1 MFLFTQSWL
10 SLWLSLYVLDMP
22 FGLKMKSL
30 ILCSGENGGLTT
42 SSTFDHFLLSLR
54 SLFFLWLFVFLLLFC
69 FFFFFFF
76 LFDVIEE
83 LESTEL
89 FTFQSFVLFVYD
101 NSNKDFNDNFL
112 HLFAYLI
119 ELSIFIGLDI
129 VSSCQLS
136 SFFLLFFEF
145 IYFQLMKTSL

>member
-1 MFLFTQSWL
+1 
-10 SLWLSLYVLDMP
+10 MP
-22 FGLKMKSL
+22 LGLKMKSL
-30 ILCSGENGGLTT
+30 ILRSGENCCLST
-42 SSTFDHFLLSLR
+42 SSTFDHFLLRLR

-69 FFFFFFF
+69 FFFFI

-89 FTFQSFVLFVYD
+89 FAFQSFVLFVYN

-129 VSSCQLS
+129 VSSCQLG
-136 SFFLLFFEF
+136 SFCLLFFEL

>member
-1 MFLFTQSWL
+1 MFLFTQRWL
-10 SLWLSLYVLDMP
+10 GLWFSLYVLDMP
-22 FGLKMKSL
+22 LCLKMKSL
-30 ILCSGENGGLTT
+30 ILCSGENGGLST
-42 SSTFDHFLLSLR
+42 SSTFDHFLLRLR
-54 SLFFLWLFVFLLLFC
+54 NLLFLWLFVFLLLFC
-69 FFFFFFF
+69 FFFFF
-76 LFDVIEE
+76 LFNVIEE

-89 FTFQSFVLFVYD
+89 FTFQSFVLFVYN

-129 VSSCQLS
+129 VSSCQLG
-136 SFFLLFFEF
+136 SFCLLFFEL

>member
-10 SLWLSLYVLDMP
+10 SLWFSLYILDVP
-22 FGLKMKSL
+22 LGLKMESL
-30 ILCSGENGGLTT
+30 ILRSGKNCCLST
-42 SSTFDHFLLSLR
+42 SSTFDHFLLCLR
-54 SLFFLWLFVFLLLFC
+54 NLFFLWLFVLLLLFC
-69 FFFFFFF
+69 FFFFLFF
-76 LFDVIEE
+76 DAIEE
-83 LESTEL
+83 LESTKL
-89 FTFQSFVLFVYD
+89 FAFQSFVLFVYN

-129 VSSCQLS
+129 VSSCQLG
-136 SFFLLFFEF
+136 SFCLLFFEF